1 MRTRTAAAAALLT
14 LVLAATPA
22 AAVTRG
28 GIPDA
33 GEHPMTG
40 QLLFYV
46 PDVENGIF
54 EDTGGWFT
62 CSGTLINSEVVVTA
76 GHCAFGIGIDGE
88 STTDGG
94 EITTAAEG
102 GVGGTDVW
110 ISFNE
115 GDSGDAD
122 TEPEHWEGWPL
133 TFDAEGNL
141 NFDTERERYEA
152 RVAWLESNPLWV
164 QGTAYPHPE
173 YDDNAFFIHDVGA
186 LILDEAQPGPY
197 ASIPTTAGYLDK
209 YAGRRNNH
217 LFEVVGYG
225 LNASLKGGKI
235 GVGGDTRMKADVRL
249 LNIVSNPKNTYMQL
263 SNNPSTGGTCFGDSG
278 GPTFDT
284 TTSTLIVAVTSFGL
298 SPNCTGIGGAYR
310 IDQAD
315 DLAFLADVLALAD

>member
-1 MRTRTAAAAALLT
+1 MRSRIAALGALLT
-14 LVLAATPA
+14 LALAATPV

-28 GIPDA
+28 GVDDA
-33 GEHPMTG
+33 GEHPMVG

-46 PDVENGIF
+46 PDAENGVY
-54 EDTGGWFT
+54 EDSGGWFT
-62 CSGTLINSEVVVTA
+62 CTGTLVDADTVVTA
-76 GHCAFGIGIDGE
+76 GHCTFGVGIDGE

-102 GVGGTDVW
+102 GVGGTDIW
-110 ISFNE
+110 FTLNE
-115 GDSGDAD
+115 GDGPDAD

-133 TFDAEGNL
+133 TFDEEGNL
-141 NFDTERERYEA
+141 NYETERERYEA
-152 RVAWLESNPLWV
+152 RVAWLEANSLWV
-164 QGTAYPHPE
+164 QGTAIPHPD
-173 YDDNAFFIHDVGA
+173 YDDNAFYLADLGVVQLSEDQA
-186 LILDEAQPGPY
+186 GPY
-197 ASIPTTAGYLDK
+197 ASVVSTAGYLDK

-225 LNASLKGGKI
+225 LNASQKGGKVS
-235 GVGGDTRMKADVRL
+235 VGGDTRMKADVRL

-284 TTSTLIVAVTSFGL
+284 TNPPYVLVAVTSFGL

-310 IDQAD
+310 IDQPD
-315 DLAFLADVLALAD
+315 DLAFLAQFVD